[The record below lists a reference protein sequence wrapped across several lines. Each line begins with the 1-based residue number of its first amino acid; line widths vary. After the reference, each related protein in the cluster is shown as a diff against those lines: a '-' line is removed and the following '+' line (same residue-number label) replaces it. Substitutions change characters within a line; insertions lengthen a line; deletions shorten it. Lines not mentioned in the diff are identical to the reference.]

1 MTRIDFYLLREMAD
15 GNRFTLACRLVEKAY
30 RQNRRV
36 FVHTASEEESVHMD
50 RLLWTYRQDSFIP
63 HGMLHKVDASV
74 TPVLIGHE
82 EDVGQEHD
90 VLINLSNRIPPFFS
104 RFERLAEP
112 LDRTP
117 DLLTAGRERFRY
129 YRERGYP
136 LEHHEIA

>member
-1 MTRIDFYLLREMAD
+1 MTRIDFYLLQEQAQ

-30 RQNRRV
+30 RQQHRI
-36 FVHTASEEESVHMD
+36 FIYTASQEESQHMD

-63 HGMLHKVDASV
+63 HGLLHKVDTAL

-82 EDVGQEHD
+82 DDAGNEHD
-90 VLINLSNRIPPFFS
+90 VLVNLSNKVPAFFS

-112 LDRTP
+112 LDQTP
-117 DLLTAGRERFRY
+117 ELVTAGRERFRY

-136 LEHHEIA
+136 LNHHEIN